1 MFMGFEV
8 RSGADVRGGAA
19 ENAEKGGPTIDDWS
33 AGATIG
39 GLAIPALPDLARMRR
54 ERFHR
59 LQDQLD
65 AAGIDGLVL
74 LGSSSVAYATGAAM
88 PGADGDRAAL
98 FRSVAVVV
106 KGDTAPHL
114 HTLYLDG
121 VPAEHPEDHLHGPLF
136 PDLDDGVGLFAEALA
151 DYFSTGARIGVDHQT
166 HAMLRGLQG
175 FDWVDAA
182 EVMGAA
188 KITKTPDEVACIR
201 NAQLLN
207 ELAMVDALRI
217 LRPGVRQIDLS
228 AVFLRR
234 VFELGAS
241 ANGIDP
247 IWQVMAPT
255 RELGPW
261 TLHGDLAYPTVTT
274 DRFLREGDVIWV
286 DAGIT
291 WEGYASDYGRTW
303 ITSADPVPDDRQLG
317 QFRRWRAV
325 VDAALDIL
333 KPGVSALQLCHAA
346 VEANDGVRP
355 WIEHFYLA
363 HGVGTDSAEMPLIG
377 TDLGEQ
383 FDERL
388 IMQPGMVVV
397 FEPVIWEDGAAGY
410 RSEDIVALTDT
421 GWVKLSGSAYDPYR
435 LTA

>member
-1 MFMGFEV
+1 
-8 RSGADVRGGAA
+8 
-19 ENAEKGGPTIDDWS
+19 
-33 AGATIG
+33 
-39 GLAIPALPDLARMRR
+39 LAIPALPDLARMRR
-54 ERFHR
+54 ERFQR
-59 LQDQLD
+59 LQDQLE
-65 AAGIDGLVL
+65 AQGVDGLVL
-74 LGSSSVAYATGAAM
+74 LGSSSVAYATGAAV
-88 PGADGDRAAL
+88 PAADGDRAAL
-98 FRSVAVVV
+98 FRPVAVVV
-106 KGDTAPHL
+106 KGDSAPHL
-114 HTLYLDG
+114 YTPYVDG
-121 VPAEHPEDHLHGPLF
+121 VPNDLPGDHLHGPLF
-136 PDLDDGVGLFAEALA
+136 PDLDDGIDVFANALA
-151 DYFSTGARIGVDHQT
+151 DHFGAGARVGIDDQT
-166 HAMLRGLQG
+166 HAMLRGVQG
-175 FDWVDAA
+175 FDWVDASA
-182 EVMGAA
+182 VTGAA

-228 AVFLRR
+228 AAFLRC

-255 RELGPW
+255 RALGPW

-274 DRFLREGDVIWV
+274 DRFLRDGDVIWV

-303 ITSADPVPDDRQLG
+303 ITSMDPVPNDRQLG

-325 VDAALDIL
+325 VDAALGIL
-333 KPGVSALQLCHAA
+333 KPGVSALQLSRAA

-377 TDLGEQ
+377 TDLGEK
-383 FDERL
+383 FDEQL
-388 IMQPGMVVV
+388 IMEPGMVVV

-410 RSEDIVALTDT
+410 RSEDIVAVTDT
-421 GWVKLSGSAYDPYR
+421 GWVKLSGSTYEPYG

>member
-1 MFMGFEV
+1 
-8 RSGADVRGGAA
+8 
-19 ENAEKGGPTIDDWS
+19 
-33 AGATIG
+33 
-39 GLAIPALPDLARMRR
+39 MRR
-54 ERFHR
+54 ERYQR
-59 LQDQLD
+59 LQDQLE
-65 AAGIDGLVL
+65 AHGVDGLVL

-88 PGADGDRAAL
+88 PAQDGDRAAL
-98 FRSVAVVV
+98 FRPVAVVV
-106 KGDTAPHL
+106 NGDSAPHL
-114 HTLYLDG
+114 YTLCADG
-121 VPAEHPEDHLHGPLF
+121 VPADLPGDHRHGPLF
-136 PDLDDGVGLFAEALA
+136 PDLDDGMDLFAKALSDHFA
-151 DYFSTGARIGVDHQT
+151 SGARIGIDDQT

-175 FDWVDAA
+175 FDWVDASA
-182 EVMGAA
+182 VTGAA

-207 ELAMVDALRI
+207 ELAMVDALKV

-234 VFELGAS
+234 AFELGAS

-274 DRFLREGDVIWV
+274 DRFLRDGDVIWV
-286 DAGIT
+286 DAGIV

-303 ITSADPVPDDRQLG
+303 ITGVDPVPNDRQQA

-325 VDAALDIL
+325 VDAALGIL
-333 KPGVSALQLCHAA
+333 KPGVSALQLGRAA
-346 VEANDGVRP
+346 TEANDGIRP
-355 WIEHFYLA
+355 WVEHFYLA

-377 TDLGEQ
+377 TDFGEG
-383 FDERL
+383 FDEQL
-388 IMQPGMVVV
+388 IIEPGMVVV

-410 RSEDIVALTDT
+410 RSEDIVTVTDT
-421 GWVKLSGSAYDPYR
+421 GWVKLSGSTYDPYGIS
-435 LTA
+435 A

>member
-1 MFMGFEV
+1 M
-8 RSGADVRGGAA
+8 RRDRHQRLQAQLDVQGL
-19 ENAEKGGPTIDDWS
+19 D
-33 AGATIG
+33 
-39 GLAIPALPDLARMRR
+39 GLA
-54 ERFHR
+54 
-59 LQDQLD
+59 
-65 AAGIDGLVL
+65 L
-74 LGSSSVAYATGAAM
+74 LGSSSVAYATGAAV
-88 PGADGDRAAL
+88 PGADGDHAAL
-98 FRSVAVVV
+98 FCPVAVVV
-106 KGDTAPHL
+106 KGDPVPHL
-114 HTLYLDG
+114 HTLYVDG
-121 VPAEHPEDHLHGPLF
+121 VPAGHPPDHLHPALF
-136 PDLDDGVGLFAEALA
+136 PDLDDGMAAFARALA
-151 DYFSTGARIGVDHQT
+151 GYFPAGARIGVDHQT
-166 HAMLRGLQG
+166 HAMLRGLPD
-175 FDWVDAA
+175 FDWADAA
-182 EVMGAA
+182 EVVGAA

-207 ELAMVDALRI
+207 ELAMVDARKI

-247 IWQVMAPT
+247 IWQVMAPA

-286 DAGIT
+286 DAGII

-303 ITSADPVPDDRQLG
+303 ITGADPVPDDHQRE
-317 QFRRWRAV
+317 QFHRWRAV

-333 KPGVSALQLCHAA
+333 KPGVSALALCDAA
-346 VEANDGVRP
+346 IATNDGVRP

-363 HGVGTDSAEMPLIG
+363 HGVGTESAEMPLIG

-397 FEPVIWEDGAAGY
+397 LEPVIWEDGAAGY
-410 RSEDIVALTDT
+410 RSEDIVAVTDT
-421 GWVKLSGSAYDPYR
+421 GWVKLSGSTYDPYGVP
-435 LTA
+435 A